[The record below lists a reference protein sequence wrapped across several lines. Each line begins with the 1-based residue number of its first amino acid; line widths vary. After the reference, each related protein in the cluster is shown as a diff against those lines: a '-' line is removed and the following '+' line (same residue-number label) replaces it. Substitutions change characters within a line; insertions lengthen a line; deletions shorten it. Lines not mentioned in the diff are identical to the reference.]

1 MKKIAIVASMC
12 LCSWI
17 TTFAQQ
23 DTTMNRT
30 VIVENEYNP
39 TVMDASKINVMPK
52 IEEPK
57 AAKKN
62 IDYATSLRPVS
73 SWNYQAMSPV
83 VREWE
88 ADKAYRGYFRAGY
101 GNNGSNRGMPY
112 RLPIRERPAT
122 WLDNS
127 TKKPDATK

>member
-1 MKKIAIVASMC
+1 MRKIAIVASMC
-12 LCSWI
+12 LFSWI
-17 TTFAQQ
+17 TAFAQQ

-73 SWNYQAMSPV
+73 SWSYQAMSPV

-88 ADKAYRGYFRAGY
+88 TDKAYRGYLRAGY
-101 GNNGSNRGMPY
+101 GNIGKTG
-112 RLPIRERPAT
+112 
-122 WLDNS
+122 
-127 TKKPDATK
+127 